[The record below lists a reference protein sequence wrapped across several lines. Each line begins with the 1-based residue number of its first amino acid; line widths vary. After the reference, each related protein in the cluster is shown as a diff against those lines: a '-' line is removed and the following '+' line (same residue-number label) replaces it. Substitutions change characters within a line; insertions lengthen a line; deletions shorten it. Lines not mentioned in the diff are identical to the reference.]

1 MSFPIK
7 KVIFHSY
14 VSLPEGTADG
24 DPGLKNFCDVSIDQ
38 VTIIGV
44 DGRPLQ
50 LPLTSEVTLPLGG
63 KGGPEDGWETA
74 VSLRTSRAA
83 LGDLPALKI
92 FANGKPAVLLGLDVL
107 GNRRLVFTAG
117 SGPTRH
123 LYIGPDERR

>member
-1 MSFPIK
+1 MFEI
-7 KVIFHSY
+7 H
-14 VSLPEGTADG
+14 
-24 DPGLKNFCDVSIDQ
+24 Q

-63 KGGPEDGWETA
+63 KGGPEAGWDTA
-74 VSLRTSRAA
+74 VSLKTSRAA

-107 GNRRLVFTAG
+107 GNRRLVFAAG
-117 SGPTRH
+117 SGPTRQ
-123 LYIGPDERR
+123 LYIGEQK